1 MTGPQ
6 PTQVEKAAA
15 LDTVMRRY
23 PDLIAAYRD
32 LPSKMVRSYVAE
44 MMPSIVEDYRRI
56 MVAEQISRTHVHL
69 IGLARAGD

>member
-6 PTQVEKAAA
+6 PTQVQQAAV

-23 PDLIAAYRD
+23 PDLLAAYRD

-56 MVAEQISRTHVHL
+56 MVAEQISRTQIRL
-69 IGLARAGD
+69 IGAVD